1 MSILQKRE
9 SLCPVGIKLDLQRR
23 IQDHSHFKTI
33 YIYLASCES
42 SYTTCNAYQ
51 KDKLRGLTSVAR
63 IRVPVPLCAPFSYN
77 RLFLLSSH
85 MPVESAL
92 PQTILDPKLMKSGIR
107 ALVLPPTE
115 ELYKEQL

>member
-1 MSILQKRE
+1 MNILQKRE

-42 SYTTCNAYQ
+42 SYTTSNAYQ
-51 KDKLRGLTSVAR
+51 KDELRGLTSAAR

-85 MPVESAL
+85 LQNPHA
-92 PQTILDPKLMKSGIR
+92 SGER
-107 ALVLPPTE
+107 AATNNLRSKINE
-115 ELYKEQL
+115 IWN